1 MTKIVNVPQ
10 EIVNKVQR
18 HDVEMCSRRDIITF
32 ILSKNIDIPD
42 NILVIKVDNRVS
54 SSLVKHI
61 RLMED
66 LGTESF
72 LAVSNLSKL
81 EHVGAV
87 KRLNVVLLSSGEDKF
102 VTRDLNPSSI
112 AWNNKVIDVGNLCDL
127 VAINEIDDEL
137 LVVHDNS
144 EGVLRLVL

>member
-1 MTKIVNVPQ
+1 
-10 EIVNKVQR
+10 
-18 HDVEMCSRRDIITF
+18 
-32 ILSKNIDIPD
+32 
-42 NILVIKVDNRVS
+42 
-54 SSLVKHI
+54 
-61 RLMED
+61 MED

-127 VAINEIDDEL
+127 VAINEKNDKLII
-137 LVVHDNS
+137 VHDKS
-144 EGVLRLVL
+144 EEIHRYIL